1 MNIDMDSVPSTV
13 EGAVDRL
20 IAGMSDDELLSVRDG
35 TCDSPT
41 QLHHF
46 AGRGLRNNWSLWSAD
61 TPLLRD
67 AVFTYRIGH
76 ADDISSL
83 ILSWTFAK
91 ARGEDFDPIA
101 YCQTFYDH
109 WEKIG
114 TTSIKA
120 GSYKGPLPEDEE
132 KPDAEG

>member
-1 MNIDMDSVPSTV
+1 MQLDMDSVPSTI
-13 EGAVDRL
+13 EDAVDRL
-20 IAGMSDDELLSVRDG
+20 IAGMDDDEILAVRDG
-35 TCDSPT
+35 SASSPG

-46 AGRGLRNNWSLWSAD
+46 AGRSLRNQWSLWAED

-83 ILSWTFAK
+83 ILNWTFAK

-101 YCQTFYDH
+101 FCKKFHEH
-109 WEKIG
+109 WKRCG

-120 GSYKGPLPEDEE
+120 GGYKGPLPEDKE
-132 KPDAEG
+132 KSDE